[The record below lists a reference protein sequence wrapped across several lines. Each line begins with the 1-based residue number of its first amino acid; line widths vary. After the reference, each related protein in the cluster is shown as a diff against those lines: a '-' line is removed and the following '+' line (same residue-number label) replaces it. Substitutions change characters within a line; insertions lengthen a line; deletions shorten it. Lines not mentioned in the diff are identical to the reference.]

1 MLLFPATSP
10 NLLPRDGIVE
20 YTGAVFTPA
29 EAAGHLRELSALP
42 DWRHDETV
50 IFGKRIVTSRMVA
63 WYGDHPFEYTYSR
76 ITRRALSWPPAV
88 LALKA
93 VAEKETGET
102 YNSCLLNL
110 YHNGSEGM
118 GWHSDNEPELK
129 KEGAICSL
137 SFGADRRFS
146 FKHKQT
152 GEKVDILLENGSLLL
167 MKGAT
172 QAHWL
177 HRLPPAKKIL
187 TPRINLTFRTIA
199 R

>member
-1 MLLFPATSP
+1 MLLFPVSSS
-10 NLLPRDGIVE
+10 NLLPRDGIVL
-20 YTGAVFTPA
+20 YTGVVFTPT
-29 EAAGHLRELSALP
+29 EAAGHFDSLSVLP

-76 ITRRALSWPPAV
+76 ITRRALPWPPAV

-93 VAEKETGET
+93 VAERETAET

-152 GEKVDILLENGSLLL
+152 AEKVDILLENGSLLL
-167 MKGAT
+167 MKGST

>member
-1 MLLFPATSP
+1 MQNSS
-10 NLLPRDGIVE
+10 NLLPRDGIVL
-20 YTGAVFTPA
+20 YTRVVFTPA
-29 EAAGHLRELSALP
+29 EAAGHFDSLSALP

-76 ITRRALSWPPAV
+76 ITRRALPWPPAV

-93 VAEKETGET
+93 VAEMETGET

-137 SFGADRRFS
+137 SFGADRKFS

-167 MKGAT
+167 MKGST

>member
-1 MLLFPATSP
+1 MQNSS
-10 NLLPRDGIVE
+10 NLLPRDGIVL
-20 YTGAVFTPA
+20 YTRVVFTPA
-29 EAAGHLRELSALP
+29 EAAGHFDSLSALP

-76 ITRRALSWPPAV
+76 ITRRALPWPPAV

-93 VAEKETGET
+93 VAERETGET

-137 SFGADRRFS
+137 SFGADRKFS

-167 MKGAT
+167 MKGST

>member
-1 MLLFPATSP
+1 MQNSS
-10 NLLPRDGIVE
+10 NLLPRDGIVL
-20 YTGAVFTPA
+20 YTRVVFTPA
-29 EAAGHLRELSALP
+29 EAAGHFDSLSALP

-76 ITRRALSWPPAV
+76 ITRRALPWPPAV

-93 VAEKETGET
+93 VAEMETGET

-137 SFGADRRFS
+137 SFGADRKFS
-146 FKHKQT
+146 FKHKQS

-167 MKGAT
+167 MKGST

>member
-1 MLLFPATSP
+1 MLLFPATAS
-10 NLLPRDGIVE
+10 NILPRDGIVE

-29 EAAGHLRELSALP
+29 EAAEHFESLSALP

-76 ITRRALSWPPAV
+76 ITRRALPWPPAV

-93 VAEKETGET
+93 VAERETGET

-167 MKGAT
+167 MKGST

>member
-1 MLLFPATSP
+1 MLLFPVSSS
-10 NLLPRDGIVE
+10 NLLPRDGIAL
-20 YTGAVFTPA
+20 YTGVVFTPT
-29 EAAGHLRELSALP
+29 EAAGHFDSLSVLP

-76 ITRRALSWPPAV
+76 ITRRALPWPPAV

-93 VAEKETGET
+93 VAERETGET

-152 GEKVDILLENGSLLL
+152 AEKVDILLENGSLLL
-167 MKGAT
+167 MKGST

>member
-1 MLLFPATSP
+1 FDS
-10 NLLPRDGIVE
+10 
-20 YTGAVFTPA
+20 
-29 EAAGHLRELSALP
+29 LSALP

-76 ITRRALSWPPAV
+76 ITRRALPWPPAL

-129 KEGAICSL
+129 KEGAI
-137 SFGADRRFS
+137 
-146 FKHKQT
+146 
-152 GEKVDILLENGSLLL
+152 
-167 MKGAT
+167 
-172 QAHWL
+172 
-177 HRLPPAKKIL
+177 
-187 TPRINLTFRTIA
+187 
-199 R
+199 

>member
-1 MLLFPATSP
+1 MQNSS
-10 NLLPRDGIVE
+10 NLLPRDGIVL
-20 YTGAVFTPA
+20 YTRVVFTPA
-29 EAAGHLRELSALP
+29 EAAGHFDSLSALP

-63 WYGDHPFEYTYSR
+63 WYGDHPFEYTHSR
-76 ITRRALSWPPAV
+76 ITRRALPWPPAV

-93 VAEKETGET
+93 VAEMETGET

-137 SFGADRRFS
+137 SFGADRKFS

-167 MKGAT
+167 MKGST

>member
-1 MLLFPATSP
+1 MQNSS
-10 NLLPRDGIVE
+10 NLLPRDGIVL
-20 YTGAVFTPA
+20 YTRVVFMPA
-29 EAAGHLRELSALP
+29 EAAGHFDSLSALP

-76 ITRRALSWPPAV
+76 ITRRALPWPPAV

-93 VAEKETGET
+93 VAERETGET

-137 SFGADRRFS
+137 SFGADRKFS
-146 FKHKQT
+146 FKHKQS

-167 MKGAT
+167 MKGST

>member
-1 MLLFPATSP
+1 MLLFPASSP
-10 NLLPRDGIVE
+10 NLLPRDGIVL
-20 YTGAVFTPA
+20 YTGVVFTPA
-29 EAAGHLRELSALP
+29 EAAGHFDALARLP

-50 IFGKRIVTSRMVA
+50 IFGKRIVTSRKVA

-76 ITRRALSWPPAV
+76 ITRRALPWPPEV
-88 LALKA
+88 HALKT
-93 VAEKETGET
+93 VAERETGET

-129 KEGAICSL
+129 PEGAICSL
-137 SFGADRRFS
+137 SFGADRKFS
-146 FKHKQT
+146 FKHRQT

-167 MKGAT
+167 MKGST

-177 HRLPPAKKIL
+177 HRLPPSKKIL

>member
-1 MLLFPATSP
+1 MQNSS
-10 NLLPRDGIVE
+10 NLLPRDGIVL
-20 YTGAVFTPA
+20 YTRVVFTPA
-29 EAAGHLRELSALP
+29 EAAGHFDSLSALP

-76 ITRRALSWPPAV
+76 ITRRALPWPPAV
-88 LALKA
+88 RALKA
-93 VAEKETGET
+93 VAERETGET

-137 SFGADRRFS
+137 SFGADRKFS

-167 MKGAT
+167 MKGST

>member
-1 MLLFPATSP
+1 MLLFPVSSS
-10 NLLPRDGIVE
+10 NLLPRDGIVL
-20 YTGAVFTPA
+20 YTGVVFTPT
-29 EAAGHLRELSALP
+29 EAAGHFDSLSALP

-76 ITRRALSWPPAV
+76 ITRRALPWPPAV

-93 VAEKETGET
+93 VAERETAET

-152 GEKVDILLENGSLLL
+152 AEKVDILLENGSLLL
-167 MKGAT
+167 MKGST